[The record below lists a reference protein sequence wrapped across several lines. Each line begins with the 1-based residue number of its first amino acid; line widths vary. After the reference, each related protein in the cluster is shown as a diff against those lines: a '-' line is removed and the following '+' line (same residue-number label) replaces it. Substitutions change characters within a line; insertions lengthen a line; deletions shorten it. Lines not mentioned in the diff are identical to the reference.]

1 MDYEVIIMRIRKL
14 LAALLCLMLCL
25 PAMPALAAKD
35 MPYTIEV
42 DIANQI
48 VTVYSTADGSIV
60 RQMLC
65 SSGMNGCTPT
75 GTFRLTEK
83 GRASERTEWTYLAQ
97 YRCYV
102 KYATRIYYGYMFH
115 SLPFDAKDMN
125 SMQAQAASEFG
136 LPTSHGCIRLRVEDA
151 KFIAEN
157 CLMGTEVTIHDTAER
172 NEDLRE
178 LLMVSSYDASTG
190 MSYSEFL
197 GISEDALG
205 AGSSGQ
211 EVLDLQYRLSDLG
224 YYGGEFDGKY
234 STKMVMAVKSF
245 QKDLGLAQ
253 NGISSQELLE
263 VIYSDSALVSAGE
276 IELHEGKA
284 GPVVKKL
291 QEALRAL
298 GIYDGAIDSIYD
310 VDVTGA
316 VEQFQLLCGY
326 TVDGVASPEVQRAVY
341 YLLEQINQTVGEDF
355 AVETVTE
362 EIAMATVDASVN
374 VNVRSYPDTESEIV
388 GKMSPGD
395 TVTVLSVNDGWANIA
410 VGTNQ
415 GYMQAD
421 YLKPYAMENVVLRYT
436 SADGQS
442 SYTLGKTMAQ
452 RQAGETELAEELSAI
467 LASAE
472 YSMQEEGVTIATV
485 ATGADDVG
493 LNLRAEPSGEAEVLA
508 VVPNGTQLRVLEE
521 GADFSKVGY
530 GDAIGYL
537 MNAYLDFREGSAD
550 EIVAPEEESEEVE
563 QILAVVV
570 LDGNEK
576 SARIYEGADD
586 NAKVLGR
593 AEAGIEVEVL
603 VVNEET
609 GWVLVSCNGLQ
620 GYMKD
625 VNLSFRLL

>member
-1 MDYEVIIMRIRKL
+1 MRIRKL
-14 LAALLCLMLCL
+14 LAALLCLLLCL
-25 PAMPALAAKD
+25 PAMPALAAGK
-35 MPYTIEV
+35 MPYAIDV

-65 SSGMNGCTPT
+65 SSGMNGCTPL
-75 GTFRLTEK
+75 GTYQLTER

-102 KYATRIYYGYMFH
+102 KYATRIHLGYMFH

-178 LLMVSSYDASTG
+178 LLLVSSYDASTG

-197 GISEDALG
+197 GISENDLG
-205 AGSSGQ
+205 SGSSGP

-234 STKMVMAVKSF
+234 STSMLKAVKNL

-263 VIYSDSALVSAGE
+263 VIYSDGAPVSAGE
-276 IELHEGKA
+276 IELHEGKS

-291 QEALRAL
+291 QETLSKL
-298 GIYDGAIDSIYD
+298 GVYDGAIDSIYD
-310 VDVTGA
+310 VDVTSA
-316 VEQFQLLCGY
+316 VKQFQLLCGY
-326 TVDGVASPEVQRAVY
+326 TVDGVASPEMQRALY
-341 YLLEQINQTVGEDF
+341 YLMEQIRQTVGEDF
-355 AVETVTE
+355 AAETVTE
-362 EIAMATVDASVN
+362 EITMATVDASVK
-374 VNVRSYPDTESEIV
+374 VNLRSYPDTDSEIAD
-388 GKMSPGD
+388 KLSPGD
-395 TVTVLSVNDGWANIA
+395 TVTLLSVDDGWANVA
-410 VGTNQ
+410 AGSSQ
-415 GYMQAD
+415 GYMQTD
-421 YLKPYAMENVVLRYT
+421 YLKPYTMENVVLRYT

-442 SYTLGKTMAQ
+442 SYTLGKTLAQ
-452 RQAGETELAEELSAI
+452 RQAGETELAQELNAI

-472 YSMQEEGVTIATV
+472 YSMQEEKVTIATV
-485 ATGADDVG
+485 NTGSNDVG
-493 LNLRAEPSGEAEVLA
+493 LNLRAEASGEAEVLT
-508 VVPNGTQLRVLEE
+508 VVPNGTQLRVLERT
-521 GADFSKVGY
+521 ADFSRVGY

-550 EIVAPEEESEEVE
+550 EVATDEEEVE
-563 QILAVVV
+563 EVELITAVVV
-570 LDGNEK
+570 LNGSEK
-576 SARIYEGADD
+576 FARVYEGADED
-586 NAKVLGR
+586 ARVLGR

-603 VVNEET
+603 LVNEET
-609 GWVLVSCNGLQ
+609 GWVLVSCDGLQ

-625 VNLSFRLL
+625 TNLSFRLM

>member
-1 MDYEVIIMRIRKL
+1 MRIRKL

-25 PAMPALAAKD
+25 PTLPAFADERL
-35 MPYTIEV
+35 PYAIEV

-48 VTVYSTADGSIV
+48 VTVYSAADGSIV

-65 SSGMNGCTPT
+65 STGMNGGTPI
-75 GTFRLTEK
+75 GTFHLTEK

-97 YRCYV
+97 YKCYV
-102 KYATRIYYGYMFH
+102 KYATRIHLGYMFH

-178 LLMVSSYDASTG
+178 LLLVSSYDASTG

-197 GISEDALG
+197 GISENDLG
-205 AGSSGQ
+205 SGSSGP

-234 STKMVMAVKSF
+234 STSMLKAVKNL

-263 VIYSDSALVSAGE
+263 VIYSDGAPVSAGE
-276 IELHEGKA
+276 IELHEGKS

-291 QEALRAL
+291 QETLSKL
-298 GIYDGAIDSIYD
+298 GVYDGAIDSIYD
-310 VDVTGA
+310 VDVTSA
-316 VEQFQLLCGY
+316 VKQFQLLCGY
-326 TVDGVASPEVQRAVY
+326 TVDGVASPEMQRALY
-341 YLLEQINQTVGEDF
+341 YLMEQIRQTVGEDF
-355 AVETVTE
+355 AAETVTE
-362 EIAMATVDASVN
+362 EITMATVDASVK
-374 VNVRSYPDTESEIV
+374 VNLRSYPDTDSEIAD
-388 GKMSPGD
+388 KLSPGD
-395 TVTVLSVNDGWANIA
+395 TVTVLSVDDGWANVA
-410 VGTNQ
+410 AGSSQ
-415 GYMQAD
+415 GYMQTD
-421 YLKPYAMENVVLRYT
+421 YLKPYTMENVVLRYT

-442 SYTLGKTMAQ
+442 SYTLGKTLAQ
-452 RQAGETELAEELSAI
+452 RQAGETELAQELNAI

-472 YSMQEEGVTIATV
+472 YSMQEEKVTIATV
-485 ATGADDVG
+485 NTGSNDVG
-493 LNLRAEPSGEAEVLA
+493 LNLRAEASGEAEVLT
-508 VVPNGTQLRVLEE
+508 VVPNGTQLRVLERT
-521 GADFSKVGY
+521 ADFSRVGY

-550 EIVAPEEESEEVE
+550 EVATDEEEVEEVE
-563 QILAVVV
+563 QITAVVV
-570 LDGNEK
+570 LNGSEK
-576 SARIYEGADD
+576 FARVYEGADED
-586 NAKVLGR
+586 ARVLGR

-603 VVNEET
+603 LVNEET
-609 GWVLVSCNGLQ
+609 GWVLVSCDGLQ

-625 VNLSFRLL
+625 TNLSFRLM

>member
-1 MDYEVIIMRIRKL
+1 MQIRKIV
-14 LAALLCLMLCL
+14 AALLCLMLCAL
-25 PAMPALAAKD
+25 LCMPAAPALADAD
-35 MPYTIEV
+35 MPYSIEV
-42 DIANQI
+42 DIVNQI

-65 SSGMNGCTPT
+65 SSGMNSCTPI
-75 GTFRLTEK
+75 GTYYLTPK

-97 YRCYV
+97 YKCYV
-102 KYATRIYYGYMFH
+102 KYATRIYLGYMFH

-157 CLMGTEVTIHDTAER
+157 CLMGTKVTIEDSSER

-178 LLMVSSYDASTG
+178 LLRVSSYDASVG

-197 GISEDALG
+197 GISEDDLG
-205 AGSSGQ
+205 SGSSGP

-234 STKMVMAVKSF
+234 STSMVMAVKNL

-263 VIYSDSALVSAGE
+263 VIYSDGAPVSAGE
-276 IELHEGKA
+276 IELHEGKS

-291 QEALRAL
+291 QEALSAL
-298 GIYDGAIDSIYD
+298 RIYDGAIDSIYD

-316 VEQFQLLCGY
+316 VKQFQLLCGY
-326 TVDGVASPEVQRAVY
+326 TVDGVATPEMQRALY
-341 YLLEQINQTVGEDF
+341 YLLEQIRQTVGEGF
-355 AVETVTE
+355 GVETVTE
-362 EIAMATVDASVN
+362 EITMATVDASVN
-374 VNVRSYPDTESEIV
+374 VKVRSQPSTDSEV
-388 GKMSPGD
+388 AGKLSPGD
-395 TVTVLSVNDGWANIA
+395 SVTVLSVSDGWANIA
-410 VGTNQ
+410 VGGNQ
-415 GYMQAD
+415 GYMQTA
-421 YLKPYAMENVVLRYT
+421 YLKPYTLENLVLRYT
-436 SADGQS
+436 SADGQNG
-442 SYTLGKTMAQ
+442 YTLGKTMAQ

-467 LASAE
+467 LASAV
-472 YSMQEEGVTIATV
+472 YSGVAEESVTIATV
-485 ATGADDVG
+485 ATGSDDVG
-493 LNLRAEPSGEAEVLA
+493 LNLRAEASGEAEVLI
-508 VVPNGTQLRVLEE
+508 VVPNGTQLRVLEQ
-521 GADFSKVGY
+521 GVDFSKVGY

-550 EIVAPEEESEEVE
+550 EVATAEETEEAE

-570 LDGNEK
+570 LSGGEK
-576 SARIYEGADD
+576 SARVYEGADD
-586 NAKVLGR
+586 DAKVLGR
-593 AEAGIEVEVL
+593 AEEGTEVEVL
-603 VVNEET
+603 LVNEET

-625 VNLSFRLL
+625 ANLSFRLM

>member
-1 MDYEVIIMRIRKL
+1 MRIRKL

>member
-1 MDYEVIIMRIRKL
+1 MQIRRI

-25 PAMPALAAKD
+25 LTLPAYAAED

-48 VTVYSTADGSIV
+48 VTVYSTKDGSIV

-65 SSGMNGCTPT
+65 SSGMNGCTPI
-75 GTFRLTEK
+75 GTYRLTPK

-97 YRCYV
+97 YKCYV
-102 KYATRIYYGYMFH
+102 KYATRIHLGYMFH

-178 LLMVSSYDASTG
+178 LLRVSSYDASTG

-197 GISEDALG
+197 GISENDF
-205 AGSSGQ
+205 GSGSTGP

-234 STKMVMAVKSF
+234 STSMLKAVKNL

-263 VIYSDSALVSAGE
+263 VIYSDGAPVSAGE
-276 IELHEGKA
+276 IELHEGKS

-291 QEALRAL
+291 QEALCAL

-316 VEQFQLLCGY
+316 VKQFQLLCGY
-326 TVDGVASPEVQRAVY
+326 SVDGVASPELQRAVY
-341 YLLEQINQTVGEDF
+341 YLLEQINQTAGEDF

-362 EIAMATVDASVN
+362 EITMATVDASVN
-374 VNVRSYPDTESEIV
+374 VNVRSQPSTSSEV
-388 GKMSPGD
+388 AGKLSPGD

-415 GYMQAD
+415 GYMQTD
-421 YLKPYAMENVVLRYT
+421 YLKPYTTENVVLRYT
-436 SADGQS
+436 SADGAG
-442 SYTLGKTMAQ
+442 SYTLGKTVAQ
-452 RQAGETELAEELSAI
+452 RQAGETELAEELNAL

-472 YSMQEEGVTIATV
+472 YSMKEENVTIATV

-530 GDAIGYL
+530 GEAIGYL

-550 EIVAPEEESEEVE
+550 EVAGAEEESEEVE
-563 QILAVVV
+563 LILAEVV
-570 LDGNEK
+570 LNGNEK

-586 NAKVLGR
+586 DAKVLGR

-609 GWVLVSCNGLQ
+609 GWVLVSCDGLQ

-625 VNLSFRLL
+625 VNLSFRLM

>member
-1 MDYEVIIMRIRKL
+1 MRIRKL
-14 LAALLCLMLCL
+14 LAALLCLLLCL
-25 PAMPALAAKD
+25 PAMPALAAGK
-35 MPYTIEV
+35 MPYAIDV

-65 SSGMNGCTPT
+65 SSGMNGCTPL
-75 GTFRLTEK
+75 GTYQLTER

-102 KYATRIYYGYMFH
+102 KYATRIHLGYMFH

-157 CLMGTEVTIHDTAER
+157 CAMGTQVSIFDTAER

-178 LLMVSSYDASTG
+178 LLLVSSYDASTG

-197 GISEDALG
+197 GISENDLG
-205 AGSSGQ
+205 AGSAGP

-234 STKMVMAVKSF
+234 STGVVMAVKSL

-263 VIYSDSALVSAGE
+263 VVYSDGAPVSAGE
-276 IELHEGKA
+276 IELHEGKS

-291 QEALRAL
+291 QEALLAL
-298 GIYDGAIDSIYD
+298 GIYGGAIDSIYD
-310 VDVTGA
+310 VDVTVA
-316 VEQFQLLCGY
+316 VQQFQQLCGY
-326 TVDGVASPEVQRAVY
+326 TADGVASPEVQRALY
-341 YLLEQINQTVGEDF
+341 YLLDQIVQKVGETF
-355 AVETVTE
+355 SVETVTE
-362 EIAMATVDASVN
+362 EITMATVDASVN

-388 GKMSPGD
+388 GKMRPGD
-395 TVTVLSVNDGWANIA
+395 VVTVLSASDGWANIA
-410 VGTNQ
+410 VGTSQ
-415 GYMQAD
+415 GYMQTAF
-421 YLKPYAMENVVLRYT
+421 LKPFTEENHVLRYV

-442 SYTLGKTMAQ
+442 SYTLGKTLAQ
-452 RQAGETELAEELSAI
+452 RQAGEVELAQELSAI

-472 YSMQEEGVTIATV
+472 YSGATEESVTIATV
-485 ATGADDVG
+485 NTGSDDVG
-493 LNLRAEPSGEAEVLA
+493 LNLRAEASGEAEVLV
-508 VVPNGTQLRVLEE
+508 VVPNGTQLRVLEQ

-530 GDAIGYL
+530 DEQIGYL
-537 MNAYLDFREGSAD
+537 MNAYLDFREGSAS
-550 EIVAPEEESEEVE
+550 EVVAEVEAEEAE

-570 LDGNEK
+570 LNGSEK
-576 SARIYEGADD
+576 FARVYEGADED
-586 NAKVLGR
+586 AKVLGR
-593 AEAGIEVEVL
+593 AEADTEVEVL
-603 VVNEET
+603 LVNEET
-609 GWVLVSCNGLQ
+609 GWVLVSCDGLQ

-625 VNLSFRLL
+625 VNLSFRLM

>member
-1 MDYEVIIMRIRKL
+1 MRIRKL

-25 PAMPALAAKD
+25 PTLPAFADERL
-35 MPYTIEV
+35 PYAIEV

-48 VTVYSTADGSIV
+48 VTVYSAADGSIV

-65 SSGMNGCTPT
+65 STGMNGGTPI
-75 GTFRLTEK
+75 GTFHLTEK

-97 YRCYV
+97 YKCYV
-102 KYATRIYYGYMFH
+102 KYATRIHLGYMFH

-178 LLMVSSYDASTG
+178 LLLVSSYDASTG

-197 GISEDALG
+197 GISENDLG
-205 AGSSGQ
+205 SGSSGP

-234 STKMVMAVKSF
+234 STSMLKAVKNL

-263 VIYSDSALVSAGE
+263 VIYSDGAPVSAGE
-276 IELHEGKA
+276 IELHEGKS

-291 QEALRAL
+291 QETLSKL
-298 GIYDGAIDSIYD
+298 GVYDGAIDSIYD
-310 VDVTGA
+310 VDVTSA
-316 VEQFQLLCGY
+316 VKQFQLLCGY
-326 TVDGVASPEVQRAVY
+326 TVDGVASPEMQRALY
-341 YLLEQINQTVGEDF
+341 YLMEQIRQTVGEDF
-355 AVETVTE
+355 AAETVTE
-362 EIAMATVDASVN
+362 EITMATVDASVK
-374 VNVRSYPDTESEIV
+374 VNLRSYPDTDSEIAD
-388 GKMSPGD
+388 KLSPGD
-395 TVTVLSVNDGWANIA
+395 TVTLLSVDDGWANVA
-410 VGTNQ
+410 AGSSQ
-415 GYMQAD
+415 GYMQTD
-421 YLKPYAMENVVLRYT
+421 YLKPYTMENVVLRYT

-442 SYTLGKTMAQ
+442 SYTLGKTLAQ
-452 RQAGETELAEELSAI
+452 RQAGETELAQELNAI

-472 YSMQEEGVTIATV
+472 YSMQEEKVTIATV
-485 ATGADDVG
+485 NTGSNDVG
-493 LNLRAEPSGEAEVLA
+493 LNLRAEASGEAEVLT
-508 VVPNGTQLRVLEE
+508 VVPNGTQLRVLERT
-521 GADFSKVGY
+521 ADFSRVGY

-550 EIVAPEEESEEVE
+550 EVATDEEEVE
-563 QILAVVV
+563 EVELITAVVV
-570 LDGNEK
+570 LNGSEK
-576 SARIYEGADD
+576 FARVYEGADED
-586 NAKVLGR
+586 ARVLGR

-603 VVNEET
+603 LVNEET
-609 GWVLVSCNGLQ
+609 GWVLVSCDGLQ

-625 VNLSFRLL
+625 TNLSFRLM

>member
-1 MDYEVIIMRIRKL
+1 MDYEVIIMQIRKL
-14 LAALLCLMLCL
+14 LAALLCLVLCL

-35 MPYTIEV
+35 MPYSIEV

-48 VTVYSTADGSIV
+48 VTVYSTKDGSIV

-205 AGSSGQ
+205 AGSSGP

-234 STKMVMAVKSF
+234 STSMLKAVKNL

-263 VIYSDSALVSAGE
+263 VIYSDGAPVSAGE
-276 IELHEGKA
+276 IELHEGKS
-284 GPVVKKL
+284 GPVVRKL
-291 QEALRAL
+291 QEAMHTL
-298 GIYDGAIDSIYD
+298 GLYDGAVDSIYD

-355 AVETVTE
+355 VVETVTE

-395 TVTVLSVNDGWANIA
+395 TVTVLSVSDGWANIA

-472 YSMQEEGVTIATV
+472 YSMKEENVTIATV

-508 VVPNGTQLRVLEE
+508 VVPNGTQMRVLEV

-530 GDAIGYL
+530 GEAIGYL
-537 MNAYLDFREGSAD
+537 MNAYLDIREGSAD
-550 EIVAPEEESEEVE
+550 EIASVEAEEEEVE
-563 QILAVVV
+563 LILAKVV
-570 LDGNEK
+570 LNGNEK